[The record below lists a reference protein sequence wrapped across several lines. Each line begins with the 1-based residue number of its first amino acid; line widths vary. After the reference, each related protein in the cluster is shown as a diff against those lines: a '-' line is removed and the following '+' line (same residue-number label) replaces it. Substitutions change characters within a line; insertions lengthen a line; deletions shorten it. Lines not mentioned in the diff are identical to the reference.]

1 VGESQKWRDFL
12 ALSKGRAVWK
22 KVLSALQGPKWL
34 NCGGVPLERFWTI
47 TISTTGLH
55 DRCFA
60 SFAFCAGLSI
70 HQSNGSKH
78 KTGAKLQLAT
88 IRVTVTVF
96 SATPLPLMK
105 ISWYWRSSSWTCLC
119 GTDPNWLTISCLC
132 FGMLCIHYGLAWPF
146 EMNLFFFFCA
156 AFVNRQ
162 VCPLIAQDWGEDFAH
177 LNCSCRDA
185 GVWLSASLRT
195 H

>member
-1 VGESQKWRDFL
+1 MERLPGAEQRQNGMKKSPISF
-12 ALSKGRAVWK
+12 AGSKMVKLW
-22 KVLSALQGPKWL
+22 
-34 NCGGVPLERFWTI
+34 GGVPLERFWNI

-105 ISWYWRSSSWTCLC
+105 IS
-119 GTDPNWLTISCLC
+119 
-132 FGMLCIHYGLAWPF
+132 
-146 EMNLFFFFCA
+146 
-156 AFVNRQ
+156 
-162 VCPLIAQDWGEDFAH
+162 
-177 LNCSCRDA
+177 
-185 GVWLSASLRT
+185 
-195 H
+195 